1 MKTIKRPYL
10 TSISSNIAI
19 MSHGCKRK
27 SCLSWVLR
35 LHFSQNTKCSIFH
48 VFWMFCKDMQREL
61 KALSKQKG
69 FSKSCV
75 TISRYIYKNMAS
87 HTSQNT
93 QKKPKKVVLL
103 GHFLQEKPEEK
114 QSSPT
119 AKSIQQETH
128 NPLGEKKK
136 KVDFHI
142 FAILRYLISLH
153 IDIKSLELIFHHLFN
168 NIKLS
173 YFASDMKKKKPA
185 QGPKVCSGRF
195 TV

>member
-1 MKTIKRPYL
+1 MPWEKITQIILYDKIRNITLHYILSHPKKILNTVRPKSQRFMKTIKRPYL

-35 LHFSQNTKCSIFH
+35 LHFSQNAKCSIFH

-136 KVDFHI
+136 KLTFI
-142 FAILRYLISLH
+142 FL
-153 IDIKSLELIFHHLFN
+153 LF
-168 NIKLS
+168 
-173 YFASDMKKKKPA
+173 
-185 QGPKVCSGRF
+185 
-195 TV
+195 

>member
-35 LHFSQNTKCSIFH
+35 LHFSQNAKCSIFH

-87 HTSQNT
+87 HTYSRNPKKLFYWAIFSKKSRRKSSRVLPQNRYN
-93 QKKPKKVVLL
+93 KKPTILL
-103 GHFLQEKPEEK
+103 EKR
-114 QSSPT
+114 
-119 AKSIQQETH
+119 
-128 NPLGEKKK
+128 KKK
-136 KVDFHI
+136 LTFI
-142 FAILRYLISLH
+142 FL
-153 IDIKSLELIFHHLFN
+153 LF
-168 NIKLS
+168 
-173 YFASDMKKKKPA
+173 
-185 QGPKVCSGRF
+185 
-195 TV
+195 